1 MIHLGIDLGTSNTL
15 AAYMEDGK
23 LKLFEFED
31 GTMVPSIIHIE
42 EPGGYESFG
51 KDALFKWADPGYGL
65 KSSFRRWKLDIGES
79 KIIRH
84 LEIGGSKIP
93 ITPECLTTKMVGHV
107 LDKITQGL
115 GGKQVESVLV
125 TVPHGWRREKP
136 EKCQMTRKAAA
147 DAVCQGVNI
156 HVQET
161 TVSEPVAAAAYWI
174 WAMRNDG
181 RSGLADDLDGKTILV
196 CDIGGGT
203 FDLSLVSVGA
213 PGKPHKVV
221 HAANSNYAGD
231 YVDALIVAEV
241 CRAFNSKFN
250 SGHPVTAEKI
260 LELLDSESHA
270 WLRKWFEEAKEKWKE
285 KIAYAIEKTK
295 DISKIV
301 PIKGHFDDGQKLVRF
316 EMDVA
321 AFTQC
326 FTPFYEQGRKL
337 LKKFLAKLPKD
348 ELPSAVVF
356 SGGGSKIQ
364 GIREHIVEPVLTEI
378 MGSKENAIK
387 CLQRITVNP
396 SLIDRAIVYGAALI
410 ANSMVQVQEMLLS
423 DVGII
428 VTLPSD
434 LSEKLGIPDGVDTLM
449 SPILKRG
456 SPLPARMESH
466 SMGIIYQ
473 VKLGE
478 TLPIQVVIDDDDNDP
493 FIQEWQISIPPRK
506 NESDPQKRSFEWVM
520 AADTDGML
528 SMTVKPPQGKE
539 KKWEGRFE
547 RKISGRTRIIAG
559 AAPPGQETR
568 FFRVSPDQIRLARE
582 ELNGSSRKHG
592 GAK

>member
-84 LEIGGSKIP
+84 LEIGGSQIP

-203 FDLSLVSVGA
+203 FAWTGILSQHGPMIRRCCGMWKLRYRR
-213 PGKPHKVV
+213 PIRRLKM
-221 HAANSNYAGD
+221 
-231 YVDALIVAEV
+231 
-241 CRAFNSKFN
+241 
-250 SGHPVTAEKI
+250 KI
-260 LELLDSESHA
+260 LIRHLSRQK
-270 WLRKWFEEAKEKWKE
+270 WL
-285 KIAYAIEKTK
+285 
-295 DISKIV
+295 
-301 PIKGHFDDGQKLVRF
+301 
-316 EMDVA
+316 
-321 AFTQC
+321 
-326 FTPFYEQGRKL
+326 
-337 LKKFLAKLPKD
+337 
-348 ELPSAVVF
+348 
-356 SGGGSKIQ
+356 
-364 GIREHIVEPVLTEI
+364 
-378 MGSKENAIK
+378 
-387 CLQRITVNP
+387 
-396 SLIDRAIVYGAALI
+396 
-410 ANSMVQVQEMLLS
+410 
-423 DVGII
+423 
-428 VTLPSD
+428 
-434 LSEKLGIPDGVDTLM
+434 
-449 SPILKRG
+449 
-456 SPLPARMESH
+456 
-466 SMGIIYQ
+466 
-473 VKLGE
+473 
-478 TLPIQVVIDDDDNDP
+478 
-493 FIQEWQISIPPRK
+493 
-506 NESDPQKRSFEWVM
+506 
-520 AADTDGML
+520 
-528 SMTVKPPQGKE
+528 MTY
-539 KKWEGRFE
+539 
-547 RKISGRTRIIAG
+547 
-559 AAPPGQETR
+559 
-568 FFRVSPDQIRLARE
+568 
-582 ELNGSSRKHG
+582 
-592 GAK
+592 